1 MARKDTGQMMARA
14 VLIVNPHAGQK
25 AGFATNEQGPR
36 ETLAALQRQGVDV
49 ELCLTEGPGHATELA
64 GEARKAGRELVIA
77 AGGDGTVH
85 EVACALIGGET
96 ALGVMPLGSM
106 MNIARSLHIP
116 RELDG
121 AAAVIKAGHV
131 VQMDVGQATT
141 RTAQD
146 YFLEAAGVGIDAA
159 IARYANRL
167 DAGDWTALLPMI
179 GTAARFVPRRTRLVV
194 DGQVS
199 EVRPFMIT
207 VAITP
212 FSAAAMAF
220 APDAKVDDR
229 QFDVVVRDG
238 FSRLELT
245 RHMLSITRGHRAWHP
260 KARTLRGRQVEVGP
274 GSRRLLVHADGNSLG
289 LAPARFEILPGA
301 LAILA
306 PERRPSD

>member
-1 MARKDTGQMMARA
+1 
-14 VLIVNPHAGQK
+14 
-25 AGFATNEQGPR
+25 
-36 ETLAALQRQGVDV
+36 
-49 ELCLTEGPGHATELA
+49 
-64 GEARKAGRELVIA
+64 
-77 AGGDGTVH
+77 
-85 EVACALIGGET
+85 
-96 ALGVMPLGSM
+96 
-106 MNIARSLHIP
+106 
-116 RELDG
+116 
-121 AAAVIKAGHV
+121 
-131 VQMDVGQATT
+131 MDVGQATT

-146 YFLEAAGVGIDAA
+146 YFLEAAGVGVDAA

-167 DAGDWTALLPMI
+167 DAGDWTALLPML
-179 GTAARFVPRRTRLVV
+179 GMAARFVPRRTRLVV

-245 RHMLSITRGHRAWHP
+245 RHMLSSTRGRRAWHP
-260 KARTLRGRQVEVGP
+260 KARTLRGLQVEIGP
-274 GSRRLLVHADGNSLG
+274 GTRRLLVHADGNSLG
-289 LAPARFEILPGA
+289 SAPARFEILPGA

-306 PERRPSD
+306 PERQPGD